1 MNTEKLIKEIEKLQ
15 IDLSEKDK
23 VTIIQLHFPDNCP
36 AEVVEETCWRLK
48 ISISENYIDEKHMF
62 YTGMKNLI
70 IFPATD
76 KTYIDKVIE
85 LSKEDKAEV
94 KKL

>member
-1 MNTEKLIKEIEKLQ
+1 MDTEKLIKEIEKLQ
-15 IDLSEKDK
+15 LDLSEKDK
-23 VTIIQLHFPDNCP
+23 VTIIQLHFTDNCP
-36 AEVVEETCWRLK
+36 SEVVEQTCWRLK
-48 ISISENYIDEKHMF
+48 RAISENYIDESQIF

-70 IFPATD
+70 IFPSTD
-76 KTYIDKVIE
+76 KIYIDKVIE